1 MEKELLCT
9 SSDNRL
15 IKKFSQALLERGI
28 KDGARYYY
36 SDENCRYPFF
46 KIPKAYKKE
55 NLDDPSVHYAFVDID
70 DDPPFSEEEYT
81 VFGNFV
87 HEHFN
92 DPGKAAELVSGLL
105 SGEIVE
111 VAIVYPDRMAGFF
124 VKNTGDPQ
132 KNVDIIA
139 ENFESIKPRLDMD
152 VSAMSGGHWH
162 SLFERAFPYSL
173 QYGPSTEHVLNGISV
188 YMVSSVLAE
197 HPEYYIIQMDQ

>member
-9 SSDNRL
+9 SSDNQL
-15 IKKFSQALLERGI
+15 IKKFSQALLELGI
-28 KDGARYYY
+28 KDGARHYYTT
-36 SDENCRYPFF
+36 ENCRYPFF

-55 NLDDPSVHYAFVDID
+55 NPDDPSVHYAFVDID
-70 DDPPFSEEEYT
+70 DDPPFSDEEYT

-87 HEHFN
+87 HEHFDN
-92 DPGKAAELVSGLL
+92 PEQAAELVSKLL
-105 SGEIVE
+105 SGEVVE

-139 ENFESIKPRLDMD
+139 ENFESIKPHLDTD
-152 VSAMSGGHWH
+152 VAVMNGGHFH
-162 SLFERAFPYSL
+162 SLFEKSFPYSL
-173 QYGPSTEHVLNGISV
+173 QYGPSTDHVLSGISI

-197 HPEYYIIQMDQ
+197 HPEYYVSQMDR